1 MLSTPSIPI
10 TLSASSS
17 RSTRVIGQLNETW
30 EKIQKEVATAKSQ
43 YEALCAAKQQNE
55 NDAIAF
61 AESNTVYRAN
71 IQQLMQV
78 LESKQQVLDNTKES
92 SQELEAEVKRLKDEA
107 MASRRQLEDL
117 RKKEQVLEQDRDRA
131 VAAKEQVQRQYD
143 VLRESLVG
151 LDSKCERQV
160 AGLKHSLGSVHLQ
173 MKQMMEDTHVAT
185 EWLENEIQNH
195 AAERAHS
202 AQVLEEVH
210 SKMNEADKVYV
221 DEIQQELQQLL
232 DNLTLHSSHNE
243 DWKQAVEQCRG
254 QVSGLVHRIREYS
267 AEETQQKSHI
277 ATQVS

>member
-1 MLSTPSIPI
+1 MLSTPAIPI

-17 RSTRVIGQLNETW
+17 RSTRVISQLNETW
-30 EKIQKEVATAKSQ
+30 ENVQKELATAKSQ
-43 YEALCAAKQQNE
+43 YEALCAAKKQNE
-55 NDAIAF
+55 TDALAF

-78 LESKQQVLDNTKES
+78 LESKQQVLDNTKGS
-92 SQELEAEVKRLKDEA
+92 SQDLEAEVKRLKDEA
-107 MASRRQLEDL
+107 MQSRKQLEDL
-117 RKKEQVLEQDRDRA
+117 RKKEQVLALDRDRA
-131 VAAKEQVQRQYD
+131 VAAKDQVQRQYD

-173 MKQMMEDTHVAT
+173 MKQMMEDTHAAT
-185 EWLENEIQNH
+185 EWLEEEIQAH
-195 AAERAHS
+195 AVERGHS
-202 AQVLEEVH
+202 IRALEDIE
-210 SKMNEADKVYV
+210 SQMGGAGKVYV

-232 DNLTLHSSHNE
+232 DNLALHSSHTE

-267 AEETQQKSHI
+267 AEEAQQNSQI
-277 ATQVS
+277 QTQVS